1 MSERVTL
8 LAAPAT
14 YSGMPVATYLSELA
28 HYFPDEVIDNEFFE
42 SIMETSDEWIRERV
56 GIGERRFM
64 GDYRGSFP
72 VFEIGRR
79 AVSQLIDQG
88 GLDLD
93 GIDLIISCSSTDD
106 LAYPGPANMLSEYFG
121 LRVPAF
127 HMKNGCS
134 SLLYGIQAARG
145 MLQLGNYQNILLV
158 CGEPFTV
165 QADYTERSSSILFG
179 DAAAAAVLTTNAD
192 AGGLFI
198 EDVAL
203 GGQGCTSAINATGAG
218 ASPERSVHDVHGSS
232 GRSAAFFND
241 CEPRAGRF
249 SQQGRDVVRFVV
261 DVMPEEILSFVHTAG
276 ISVDEIDYFIGHQSN
291 LRMLESLCEKL
302 GFSPEKHLSNIERCG
317 NTASAG
323 WATVL
328 SEALGADQIG
338 AGERVLVSAY
348 GAGLAWGHL
357 LARRT

>member
-1 MSERVTL
+1 
-8 LAAPAT
+8 
-14 YSGMPVATYLSELA
+14 MPTPTHLSRLA
-28 HYFPDEVIDNEFFE
+28 HYLPDEVIDNEFFE
-42 SIMETSDEWIRERV
+42 SILDTSDAWIRERV
-56 GIGERRFM
+56 GIAERRFM

-79 AVSQLIDQG
+79 AVTHLMDQG
-88 GLDLD
+88 GLDL
-93 GIDLIISCSSTDD
+93 GEIDLIISCSSTDD

-121 LRVPAF
+121 LKVPAF

-145 MLQLGNYQNILLV
+145 MLQLGSYRNVLLV

-165 QADYTERSSSILFG
+165 QADYAERSSSILFG
-179 DAAAAAVLTTNAD
+179 DASAAAVLSTD
-192 AGGLFI
+192 GGGLLI

-218 ASPERSVHDVHGSS
+218 AVPARSVHDAHGVS
-232 GRSAAFFND
+232 GRENAFFND
-241 CEPRAGRF
+241 REPRSGCF
-249 SQQGRDVVRFVV
+249 SQRGREVVRFVV
-261 DVMPEEILSFVHTAG
+261 DIMPDEILSFVHRAG
-276 ISVDEIDYFIGHQSN
+276 MTVDEIDYFIGHQSN

-302 GFSPEKHLSNIERCG
+302 GFTPEKHLTNIERCG

-328 SEALGADQIG
+328 SEALD
-338 AGERVLVSAY
+338 AGKIAAGQRVLVSAY

-357 LARRT
+357 LARRL